1 MNDESLPLTPRPTE
15 APTPLVA
22 IEEPREAQTPPTNP
36 TVPLTIAHKDD
47 HTADH
52 VGEKVREV
60 SETTPEKP
68 TTPEA
73 RHPRLKATARYAGR
87 VCGSALDRAIVLAS
101 RHHEPLSLPNPSIP
115 NFPPTLTSPERLL
128 GEVVRTVQRFGTI
141 RQPSRPRARSGYC
154 CSTISSK
161 VPLGR

>member
-1 MNDESLPLTPRPTE
+1 MRRDYHIDSLSRGTKGIGLVSSTTGRRKAGSTCLTEGIMNDESLPLTPRPTE

-87 VCGSALDRAIVLAS
+87 VCGSALDRAIVLLIALAILAALK
-101 RHHEPLSLPNPSIP
+101 HVTTACG
-115 NFPPTLTSPERLL
+115 FPTP
-128 GEVVRTVQRFGTI
+128 
-141 RQPSRPRARSGYC
+141 
-154 CSTISSK
+154 
-161 VPLGR
+161 